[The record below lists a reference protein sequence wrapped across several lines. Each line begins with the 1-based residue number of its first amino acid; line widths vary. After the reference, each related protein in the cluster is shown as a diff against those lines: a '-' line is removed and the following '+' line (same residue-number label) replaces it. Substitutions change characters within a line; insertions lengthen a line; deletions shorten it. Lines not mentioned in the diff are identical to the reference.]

1 MSDFSSL
8 TPAGHG
14 SVGPISRIGGVTSS
28 AAAREVAVK
37 PLRGYQ
43 RPDDTVELSTVS
55 RYMDALRQLRQNH
68 QARVAEVQKQVA
80 ADTYETDDKL
90 DTAIDRL
97 VEDLGL

>member
-14 SVGPISRIGGVTSS
+14 PVGPISRIGGVTSS
-28 AAAREVAVK
+28 PASREVAVK
-37 PLRGYQ
+37 PLRGDQ
-43 RPDDTVELSTVS
+43 RADDTVELSTVA

-68 QARVAEVQKQVA
+68 QARVAQVQQQVA